1 MLRDKL
7 RTTGSGPAQPRI
19 GELFVEAGIIKPQ
32 MVNEC
37 LLISKR
43 AQMPIGRV
51 LIMSGYVTE
60 PDVDCALESQ
70 KLLKQGETTRD
81 AAYKLL
87 RSVHCSKMSVEEA
100 KAKAAFEDTFT
111 LPLTEVGK
119 LLQASQV
126 VDSRTLMPLVKESQD
141 TNIPVGSL
149 LLRERAI
156 SESVLLAALNCLVL
170 IRDNRLTRSEAARI
184 VLTVHQLDCDLPHAL
199 SRNNLERLIDGDK
212 LKLLDFLKLG
222 GLLAEDA
229 HTTVLERSLELNEK
243 TGKVLIAN
251 GIVSELVLN
260 AAVQLQQMLDSK
272 EIKLTRAIELL
283 HLVRDMETP
292 LESLIQE
299 LEGLNE
305 VVAFLR
311 RGRFLN
317 ESEIRQVAAHTED
330 FESCAGSTLIREG
343 VLSHAMLTRAIR
355 CLGYYRNAVLTEQQA
370 FSTFKHS
377 MDADI
382 TPEEAI
388 MQIQWD
394 QNNRYGSCELLG
406 KTA

>member
-7 RTTGSGPAQPRI
+7 KMSSPAQPRL

-32 MVNEC
+32 MVTEC
-37 LLISKR
+37 LTISKR
-43 AQMPIGRV
+43 AQMPLGRV

-60 PDVDCALESQ
+60 PDLDCALESQ

-87 RSVHCSKMSVEEA
+87 RSVHCNKMSIEEA
-100 KAKAAFEDTFT
+100 KAHAAFEDTFA

-126 VDSRTLMPLVKESQD
+126 VDGRTLMPLTKESEE
-141 TNIPVGSL
+141 TNLPVGTL
-149 LLRERAI
+149 LLRERII
-156 SESVLLAALNCLVL
+156 SESVLSAALNCLVH
-170 IRDNRLTRSEAARI
+170 IRDNRLSRPEAARI
-184 VLTVHQLDCDLPHAL
+184 VLTVHQLDCDLSDAL
-199 SRNNLERLIDGDK
+199 QRNNMERLIDIDK
-212 LKLLDFLKLG
+212 LKLLDFLALSG
-222 GLLAEDA
+222 FLADGA
-229 HTTVLERSLELNEK
+229 QPAILERAIELNEK
-243 TGKVLIAN
+243 TGTVLISN
-251 GIVSELVLN
+251 GLVSALVLD
-260 AAVQLQQMLDSK
+260 AALQLQQMLAAK
-272 EIKLTRAIELL
+272 TIKTKRAIELL
-283 HLVRDMETP
+283 HLVRDMDTP
-292 LESLIQE
+292 LASLLEE

-305 VVAFLR
+305 VVGFLR

-317 ESEIRQVAAHTED
+317 ESEIRQIAAHTED
-330 FESCAGSTLIREG
+330 FESSAGSTLIREG

-355 CLGYYRNAVLTEQQA
+355 CLAYYRNAVLTEQQA
-370 FSTFKHS
+370 FNTFEYC